1 MTKNIKGTPWTMNE
15 KHLCE
20 TSVPIKLRFCG
31 DRKELSMRNAEFSGC
46 ISSERVVYYVS
57 SVSFTYK
64 VGTENIGI
72 KISFILYCT
81 LGQKHIKKAA
91 VVYFLS
97 EFTSPTAL
105 LTRH

>member
-1 MTKNIKGTPWTMNE
+1 MNE

-31 DRKELSMRNAEFSGC
+31 DSPGGMLNSQAVFPVCYVLSG
-46 ISSERVVYYVS
+46 
-57 SVSFTYK
+57 SFTYK
-64 VGTENIGI
+64 VGTKDIGI

-105 LTRH
+105 LTQH